1 MRIESATMRSNG
13 EFRFPYFLVGLGR
26 GAIGGP
32 MSALLGRKETR
43 EFLRERSRN
52 SLDYLNQQAGKLRE
66 SPEVTVKKGKEF
78 IGPHCDSVKT
88 DTEAEK
94 QAHQEEKRE
103 HLGG

>member
-1 MRIESATMRSNG
+1 
-13 EFRFPYFLVGLGR
+13 
-26 GAIGGP
+26 